1 MTAEEQ
7 KDRIRYFYEVVVS
20 QNQLDRLDDY
30 IADTCTVRV
39 GETENLCGID
49 GMREHLQAIR
59 VTYPDYSMRII
70 RQHCDGEYVISE
82 FIMQAKHEGA
92 WIGIKPTGKT
102 LTFTGVD
109 IDRMVDGKIV
119 EHGGAVNTFETLWE
133 NRLIQPV

>member
-39 GETENLCGID
+39 GETEYLCGIV